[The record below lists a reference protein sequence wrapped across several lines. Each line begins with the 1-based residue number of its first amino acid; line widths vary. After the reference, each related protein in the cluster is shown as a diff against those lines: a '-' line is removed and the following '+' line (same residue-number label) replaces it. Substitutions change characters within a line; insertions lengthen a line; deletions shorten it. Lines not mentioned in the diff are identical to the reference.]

1 MYVNTQYLFINDTD
15 LLLFVKQRAS
25 NKTTGT
31 VVSLNPKSRT
41 PFSWFPVGARQIHI
55 KVGDTE
61 WSKPLNVSKPGATR
75 LSITMPELL
84 QNLSYDLLMEVKQA
98 DAFSRIVVI
107 KPWLHI
113 TNYVCPP
120 LFSLVLPLGYR

>member
-25 NKTTGT
+25 SKASGT
-31 VVSLNPKSRT
+31 IVPLNPKSHT
-41 PFSWFPVGARQIHI
+41 PFSWFPVGARQVHI

-61 WSKPLNVSKPGATR
+61 WSKPLNVSKPAATR
-75 LSITMPELL
+75 LSITMPELPL
-84 QNLSYDLLMEVKQA
+84 NLSYDLLMEVKQA
-98 DAFSRIVVI
+98 DAYSRIVVI

-113 TNYVCPP
+113 TNHVW
-120 LFSLVLPLGYR
+120 FFFASDT